1 MRQSEQQAQAQD
13 RVEQRQARAEWEAV
27 AAANRAAQ
35 RDGSID
41 FSGTTEPFPDPVR
54 DSDSDATLPGSF
66 TGSGACH
73 ERVLAGAGLV
83 VY

>member
-1 MRQSEQQAQAQD
+1 MVVSTLAWRAMPL
-13 RVEQRQARAEWEAV
+13 QRWLFQ
-27 AAANRAAQ
+27 RAAQ

-41 FSGTTEPFPDPVR
+41 FSGTTEPFPDPAR
-54 DSDSDATLPGSF
+54 DTDSDATQPGSF

-73 ERVLAGAGLV
+73 DRVLAGAGLT

>member
-1 MRQSEQQAQAQD
+1 M
-13 RVEQRQARAEWEAV
+13 
-27 AAANRAAQ
+27 ANRAAQ
-35 RDGSID
+35 RDGSVD

-54 DSDSDATLPGSF
+54 DTDSDATQPGGF

-73 ERVLAGAGLV
+73 DRVLVGVGLT